1 MKMTRIN
8 SASRLTAL
16 ALFAWLALPGCISAP
31 NVVLV
36 DQKTALEQQA
46 AGEFRALEFEL
57 ERAGSPA
64 KPEDI
69 PGDKLE
75 TNSRETGE
83 GRLGELA
90 RLTSIELGDA
100 QRIDQFLAAHCMGE
114 ALDGSLQQT
123 PKLCR
128 LDVDGGQLTRLL
140 ERTNLHRRQL
150 WSLLASQN
158 PGTTETQAR
167 EAWRKRNLQR
177 VICGGLIQV
186 GDGAGQPAWEGK
198 KC

>member
-1 MKMTRIN
+1 MKTIRLD
-8 SASRLTAL
+8 SAAALFGL
-16 ALFAWLALPGCISAP
+16 ALLVWLGLPGCISAP

-46 AGEFRALEFEL
+46 AGEFRHLELEL
-57 ERAGSPA
+57 ERAGTPA

-75 TNSRETGE
+75 TNSKEAGE

-90 RLTSIELGDA
+90 RLVSTELGDS
-100 QRIDQFLAAHCMGE
+100 QRIDQLLAAHCVGE
-114 ALDGSLQQT
+114 ALNGSLQQT
-123 PKLCR
+123 PELCR
-128 LDVDGGQLTRLL
+128 LDVDGGQVTRLL

-150 WSLLASQN
+150 WSLLSSQN

-167 EAWRKRNLQR
+167 EAWRKRHLQR

-186 GDGAGQPAWEGK
+186 GDGAGEPAWEGK